1 MNNKPT
7 PKQNEFAAAHGGV
20 ALTTLAIDRMSRTI
34 NKAFET
40 FDGIAD
46 YNVVYFPST
55 GIGVLYL
62 NLEFGR
68 ERVKVSYSTASE
80 AVGVELL
87 SGGLW
92 TYRGYYSRQN
102 VVDLMS
108 KLQSYGVDTL
118 LALEIADRVTK
129 VL

>member
-7 PKQNEFAAAHGGV
+7 PKQNEFAAAHGGI

-34 NKAFET
+34 KALET
-40 FDGIAD
+40 FNGIAD
-46 YNVVYFPST
+46 YNVVYCPST

-62 NLEFGR
+62 ELEFGR

-80 AVGVELL
+80 AVSVELL
-87 SGGLW
+87 SGGWW
-92 TYRGYYSRQN
+92 THMGYYSRQN
-102 VVDLMS
+102 VVDLMN
-108 KLQSYGVDTL
+108 KLKSYWVDTP
-118 LALEIADRVTK
+118 LALEIADHVTK

>member
-7 PKQNEFAAAHGGV
+7 PKQNEFAPTYGGV

-62 NLEFGR
+62 NLAFRR

-80 AVGVELL
+80 AVSVELL

-92 TYRGYYSRQN
+92 THMGYYSRQN